1 MSFQFQHSVSN
12 VRVNFIHI
20 FHGINN
26 LTTSKKSKFKNNTQK
41 SRGSILRGRCSKG
54 TDRVKLHV
62 EAFERLSRRLKR
74 DRRGGEGRGG
84 EGREGTYSTAKQVL
98 SPPPPPT
105 SRLPGFFRSQT
116 EMFGCL
122 RKELEGRG
130 VLTSDCLT
138 RKREFH
144 INAILYRVNM
154 KRHVPFFTTCPNW
167 LT

>member
-84 EGREGTYSTAKQVL
+84 EGRGGKGRIVPQNKY
-98 SPPPPPT
+98 SPPPPDQSPP
-105 SRLPGFFRSQT
+105 RLLQVTNRNVWLSEKGV
-116 EMFGCL
+116 GG
-122 RKELEGRG
+122 EGG
-130 VLTSDCLT
+130 VNQRLLD
-138 RKREFH
+138 
-144 INAILYRVNM
+144 
-154 KRHVPFFTTCPNW
+154 P
-167 LT
+167 